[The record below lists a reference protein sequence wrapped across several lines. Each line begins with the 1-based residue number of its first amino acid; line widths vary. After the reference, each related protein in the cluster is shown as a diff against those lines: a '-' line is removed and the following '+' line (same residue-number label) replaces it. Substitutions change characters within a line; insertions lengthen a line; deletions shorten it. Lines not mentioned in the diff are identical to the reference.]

1 MEQDLIQETAGQ
13 TGREKMEY
21 ADIIVDIASEHLDRT
36 FQYAIPAELSGS
48 IRPGSVVMIPFG
60 KNSRVIRGYV
70 TGLSRQPKV
79 DPARIKEIASTVLE
93 GLDEEAR
100 LVALAAL
107 LKERYGSTMA
117 QALRTVIPVRR
128 RIRPKEQKIITLK
141 MSGAEAGE
149 YLKICRKKNQTARA
163 RLTEALIGEK
173 ELPWE
178 LVRDRLGITLPVV
191 RALEEADVVQVI
203 RETKYRTPEIG
214 SPDKEKAV
222 CLTPRQEMIVKTV
235 CSDMDRAWGSR
246 KRPEGCSCPE
256 PGMPSDPEME
266 YSRLKRTDFS
276 ASAEPENRVMP
287 GQPGRYLLH
296 GVTGSGKTAVYIE
309 LIDYAVR
316 FGKTAIMLIPE
327 IALTWQTVLRF
338 RHRFGERVSFIHSRL
353 SEGERYD
360 QFERAR
366 NGEIDVMIGPRS
378 ALFTPFSRLG
388 MIVIDEEQEGAYQSE
403 GTPRYHA
410 REAAYMRADLEG
422 AFLLLGSATP
432 SVDAFYG
439 AQTGKYRLL
448 TLPER
453 INGRPLPRAQ
463 IVDLRE
469 ELRSG
474 NRSII
479 SRVLKEEME
488 KRLEAGEQTM
498 LFLNRRGYAGFLS
511 CRSCGHVIKCPHC
524 DVSLALHN
532 HGRLI
537 CHYCGYSQP
546 AADTCPECGSGFLR
560 PFRAGTQQIEEET
573 ARIFPGARILRMDLD
588 TTRRKDS
595 YDQILASFSA
605 HKADILVGTQMIVKG
620 HDFPDVTLVG
630 VLAAD
635 LSLHIPE
642 FRAGERTFQL
652 ITQAAGRAGRAE
664 RPGTVI
670 VQTYSPDHYC
680 IQCAAE
686 QNYQSFY
693 EQEIAYRIMA
703 GYPPAGS
710 MTAVHVSGPDPEKT
724 GLAAEYLRKIAD
736 RCASVYNRKHSGTK
750 NPPPIQ
756 ILGPTDEMIARIQ
769 DQYRKVLYLKAPRRE
784 LLEEIRGRLEAYI
797 AVNDGFRDILVEYEQ
812 G

>member
-1 MEQDLIQETAGQ
+1 MLSETP
-13 TGREKMEY
+13 ELPEY
-21 ADIIVDIASEHLDRT
+21 ADVIVDIAAQNLDRT
-36 FQYAIPAELSGS
+36 FQYQIPQNLKDR
-48 IRPGSVVMIPFG
+48 IRTGSVVMIPFG
-60 KNSRVIRGYV
+60 KGSRVIRGYV
-70 TGLSRQPKV
+70 TGLSSVPKL
-79 DPARIKEIASTVLE
+79 DPARIKEIQSAVLE
-93 GLDEEAR
+93 KPDEEAR
-100 LVALAAL
+100 LVALAVM
-107 LKERYGSTMA
+107 LKQRYGSTMA
-117 QALRTVIPVRR
+117 QALRTVIPVKRKLR
-128 RIRPKEQKIITLK
+128 VKEQKTVVLK
-141 MSGAEAGE
+141 MSREEAGQQLE
-149 YLKICRKKNQTARA
+149 LYRKKNQTARV

-178 LVRDRLGITLPVV
+178 LLRDRLGITLPVV
-191 RALEEADVVQVI
+191 RALEEAGVVYV
-203 RETKYRTPEIG
+203 RSETKYRTPRLAQMPPRAEAG
-214 SPDKEKAV
+214 SGDARSEGADPAPGSAGKGPEFTTGSAGAGPELTPGQKAV
-222 CLTPRQEMIVKTV
+222 VRTV
-235 CSDMDRAWGSR
+235 CEDMDRAWAPAAEKKEGS
-246 KRPEGCSCPE
+246 
-256 PGMPSDPEME
+256 
-266 YSRLKRTDFS
+266 F
-276 ASAEPENRVMP
+276 AE
-287 GQPGRYLLH
+287 QTGRYLLH

-309 LIDYAVR
+309 VIDHVIR
-316 FGKTAIMLIPE
+316 SGRTAIMLIPE

-338 RHRFGERVSFIHSRL
+338 HRRFGDRVSFIHSRL

-388 MIVIDEEQEGAYQSE
+388 LIVMDEEQEGAYQSE

-410 REAAYMRADLEG
+410 REAALMRAGLEG

-439 AQTGKYRLL
+439 AQTGLYRLL
-448 TLPER
+448 TLPGR
-453 INGRPLPRAQ
+453 INGRPLPQAQ

-474 NRSII
+474 NRSIL
-479 SRVLKEEME
+479 SGLLKEEIG

-532 HGRLI
+532 DGRLR

-573 ARIFPGARILRMDLD
+573 AQFFPEARILRMDFD
-588 TTRRKDS
+588 TTRKKDS
-595 YDQILASFSA
+595 YDQILSAFAA

-635 LSLHIPE
+635 LSLHIPD

-652 ITQAAGRAGRAE
+652 ITQAAGRAGRAD

-680 IQCAAE
+680 ITSAAR
-686 QNYQSFY
+686 QDYQAFY
-693 EQEIAYRIMA
+693 EQEITYRMMA

-710 MTAVHVSGPDPEKT
+710 MTAVHVSGPDPEKVS
-724 GLAAEYLRKIAD
+724 LAAEYLGRISQ
-736 RCASVYNRKHSGTK
+736 RCAAAYNQRHFREGS
-750 NPPPIQ
+750 PPPIQ
-756 ILGPTDEMIARIQ
+756 ILGPADEMIAKIQ

-784 LLEEIRGRLEAYI
+784 LLEEIRSRLEAYV
-797 AVNDGFRDILVEYEQ
+797 AANEGFRDVLVEYEQ